1 MKLKLVIRH
10 ETILSAVLRT
20 IPLTITLRLPK
31 NDTLL
36 QTIRRKRAAM
46 QLDIAIMKIN
56 NHNLGRIVRGEK
68 GMER

>member
-36 QTIRRKRAAM
+36 QTIRHKRAAM